1 MRVKFLII
9 SIVSILLLMASCA
22 NYKLLKPEPLLSSQE
37 GSYIELKD
45 KKKDFKLKE
54 GKKYF
59 IEFPAPKEN
68 NFYLV
73 LNIPSKKYYN
83 SFLTTKLEKK
93 KFPGKKIEDETTK
106 PERMSVIPI
115 DKSVPVY
122 YWLIDHIR
130 QDVELRM
137 EYRYVPQ
144 WRFKFENKHAE
155 FNETLKKNRVS
166 RTIFKTLGTSFHFNN
181 FNFKLVMDTVAKHT
195 KELNK
200 MHKEVLAIESVFPK
214 DIVNSTDKAYLDYK
228 KLKKDL
234 EEEIQFQNNFV
245 ILLNAFDKE
254 YKSRRNPVEFI
265 GYVEDFIKFFGKK
278 KGYPDNVFK
287 EGQTVFKG
295 RLGEIVPFYE
305 QRLSGKDDAEPFDQ
319 KLYKLKE
326 FNRIDTLFTLSE
338 IQAPANFTN
347 LLKFINGF
355 DKRSNALDYLK
366 KGLAKLHKAIVD
378 LPEMPTN
385 QYFTDIV
392 SKAEAIQKKMP
403 PPLGQEY
410 GKYLGYKCSQA
421 LNAAIDQFK
430 MDVGKRVGEYK
441 EAESLVPQVNTF
453 KSRLDYKEMLAL
465 LKPNAHL
472 DFLMDK
478 YRGIDT
484 LSIKQQDKE
493 VKDALTEYRW
503 SEAEAGLTRLH
514 HDKNFLNPSAVF
526 ALKDRTVKNLEDS
539 LYITVDRISRYRVNK
554 FLEEKI
560 DTLEHI
566 DSLYNDSV
574 FLPAY
579 SITFSTGTKHELIQR
594 KDDLVVHLA
603 KQKENQFPMKA
614 VKLLYERFIKNPN
627 EKGDAMA
634 RAIVTHGEHYKG
646 DDKKTK
652 RRIAECN
659 PWSSKWIVKPKQY
672 RKVFA
677 LPVTDNK
684 RGVNRYFLRLNLRIP
699 TEAKFPVYD
708 IYIKLPKEVAR
719 NAATEQWYE
728 KILLNKTPLKNEG
741 RFTITAPT
749 AENNYECQMGPSSMK
764 KDYNNFLDIYFKHNS
779 FKVFTVSVMAQKPI
793 IKKH

>member
-1 MRVKFLII
+1 MRAKILLVSTL
-9 SIVSILLLMASCA
+9 SILLLLVNCA
-22 NYKLLKPEPLLSSQE
+22 NYKLLKPEPLLSSKE

-73 LNIPSKKYYN
+73 LTIPSKEHYN

-93 KFPGKKIEDETTK
+93 KFPGTKIEDETAK
-106 PERMSVIPI
+106 PERMSVFPI
-115 DKSVPVY
+115 DKSAPVY
-122 YWLIDHIR
+122 YWLIDHIK
-130 QDVELRM
+130 QDVELKM

-144 WRFKFENKHAE
+144 WRFRFENKHAE

-166 RTIFKTLGTSFHFNN
+166 RTIYKTLGTSFHFNGFN
-181 FNFKLVMDTVAKHT
+181 FNLVMDTVAKHT
-195 KELNK
+195 EALNK
-200 MHKEVLAIESVFPK
+200 MHKEVLAIESVFPS

-234 EEEIQFQNNFV
+234 EEEIQFQNNYV
-245 ILLNAFDKE
+245 LMLNAFDKE
-254 YKSRRNPVEFI
+254 YKSRRNPIEFI
-265 GYVEDFIKFFGKK
+265 GYVEDFIKFFSMKK
-278 KGYPDNVFK
+278 EYPDNVFK

-305 QRLSGKDDAEPFDQ
+305 QRLSGKDDEMPFDQ

-338 IQAPANFTN
+338 IPAPANFTN

-366 KGLAKLHKAIVD
+366 KGLAKLHKAILD

-385 QYFTDIV
+385 EYFPDIV

-403 PPLGQEY
+403 PQLAQEY

-421 LNAAIDQFK
+421 LNKAIDQFK
-430 MDVGKRVGEYK
+430 VEIGKRIGEYR
-441 EAESLVPQVNTF
+441 EAETLVPQINTY
-453 KSRLDYKEMLAL
+453 KSKLDYKEMLAL
-465 LKPNAHL
+465 LKPNVHL
-472 DFLMDK
+472 DFLMEK

-484 LSIKQQDKE
+484 LSVKQQDKE
-493 VKDALTEYRW
+493 VRDALADYRW

-566 DSLYNDSV
+566 DSLYKDSV

-579 SITFSTGTKHELIQR
+579 TISFSTGTKRELIQR
-594 KDDLVVHLA
+594 KEDLIAHLA

-627 EKGDAMA
+627 EKGVAMA
-634 RAIVTHGEHYKG
+634 RAIVRHGEHYKG

-659 PWSSKWIVKPKQY
+659 PWSSKWIVKAKQY

-677 LPVTDNK
+677 LPVTDKK
-684 RGVNRYFLRLNLRIP
+684 RGENRYFLRLNLRIP

-728 KILLNKTPLKNEG
+728 KILLNKTLLKNEG

-749 AENNYECQMGPSSMK
+749 AENKFECQMGPAPMR
-764 KDYNNFLDIYFKHNS
+764 KDKNNFLDIYFKHNS
-779 FKVFTVSVMAQKPI
+779 YKVFTVSVMAQKPI